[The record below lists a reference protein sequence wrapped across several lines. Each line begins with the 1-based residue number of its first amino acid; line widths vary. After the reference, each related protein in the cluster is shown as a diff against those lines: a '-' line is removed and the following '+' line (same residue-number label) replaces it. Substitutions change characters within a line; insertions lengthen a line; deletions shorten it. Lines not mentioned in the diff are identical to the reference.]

1 MRAYILHLKEENKL
15 VTEAEAIKEAE
26 RQEKAGFIPA
36 FCRAVNGY
44 FARFDSG
51 GRSFWHPVAICCTV
65 NFWRIYAFRIC
76 QR

>member
-1 MRAYILHLKEENKL
+1 MEKINIDMWHGDKPEQ
-15 VTEAEAIKEAE
+15 VTGLSIYFNDL
-26 RQEKAGFIPA
+26 AGFIPA

-65 NFWRIYAFRIC
+65 NFWRVYAFRSC